1 MARILI
7 VEDSP
12 TQAAKLEFI
21 LNGHGFDTETA
32 RNGAEAMGL
41 VRARPPDV
49 VVSDIVMPGVTGYEL
64 CRQIKAEFV
73 EHQIPV
79 VLVSSLNEPMDI
91 IRGLEC
97 GADNFLTKPY
107 EEQHLIDRITA
118 LLRNRE
124 IRSAKRLSLGV
135 DIVFLGQRLTITSEK
150 EQILDLLISSFEDT
164 VRANRELQASR
175 AELAIAHERIEDYAR
190 RLEDKVRV
198 SEEKFALLM
207 ETAHDAIIVLD
218 HSGVVREANLKFEEL
233 IGRPK
238 SNILGASYAALLDA
252 DAAGE
257 QPPSLASLL
266 ASPGTR
272 VVDLSLRR
280 EDGSQIWVDLSASRV
295 DLAGERLIMM
305 IVHDVTDRK
314 NTEAQFRQLQKM
326 DALGRLTGGVAH
338 DFNNLLGIIVGNA
351 DAIVEKAGED
361 QFMGELAQEVLSAAL
376 RGAELTK
383 RLLAFARMQPLDP
396 KRLDI
401 GAVLPGVATML
412 RRTLGATIEVRM
424 DAAPSLWPIK
434 ADQSQVEDAL
444 LNLSINARDAMP
456 DGGTL
461 LIEASNEILDE
472 EYAAENLDV
481 VPGAY
486 VLLAVS
492 DTGTGIAPE
501 IIERILEPFF
511 TTKPPGQGTGLGLS
525 MVYGFVKQSGGHLKI
540 YSEIGH
546 GTTIKLYLPRAEG
559 ADTEALP
566 TSATDHLQRGGGE
579 RILVVDDSA
588 ELRAVTIRMLEGLG
602 YRTVEAVNA
611 AAALQLLEAGER
623 FDMLFTDIVMPGGIS
638 GEQLIDRARELQPG
652 LPALLTSGYSEVF
665 ASGQNM
671 AVAGVGVVRKPYR
684 KVELAA
690 RIRDVLSRRG

>member
-21 LNGHGFDTETA
+21 LSAHGFDTETA
-32 RNGAEAMGL
+32 RNGAEAIGL
-41 VRARPPDV
+41 VRARTPDV
-49 VVSDIVMPGVTGYEL
+49 VVSDIVMPGITGYEL
-64 CRQIKAEFV
+64 CRQIKAEFA
-73 EHQIPV
+73 EQQIPV

-107 EEQHLIDRITA
+107 EEQHLIDRIGA

-124 IRSAKRLSLGV
+124 IRSAKRLSVGV

-190 RLEDKVRV
+190 RLEDKVRI

-207 ETAHDAIIVLD
+207 ETAHDAIVVLD
-218 HSGVVREANLKFEEL
+218 HGGVVREANLKFEEL

-238 SNILGASYAALLDA
+238 SSILGAPYAVLLDA
-252 DAAGE
+252 DATAA
-257 QPPSLASLL
+257 QPPSLGALL
-266 ASPGTR
+266 DAAGTR
-272 VVDLSLRR
+272 VADLSLRR
-280 EDGSQIWVDLSASRV
+280 EDGSQVWVDLSASRV

-305 IVHDVTDRK
+305 IVHDVTERK
-314 NTEAQFRQLQKM
+314 NTEAQFRQFQKM

-351 DAIVEKAGED
+351 DAIAERAGSD
-361 QFMGELAQEVLSAAL
+361 QLMGELAQEVLSAAL

-396 KRLDI
+396 KKLDI
-401 GAVLPGVATML
+401 GAVLPGVATVL
-412 RRTLGATIEVRM
+412 RRTLGATIEVRI
-424 DAAPSLWPIK
+424 DAASSLWPVK

-444 LNLSINARDAMP
+444 LNLAINARDAMP
-456 DGGTL
+456 GGGRL

-472 EYAAENLDV
+472 EYASEHLDV

-486 VLLAVS
+486 VLLSVS
-492 DTGTGIAPE
+492 DTGTGIPPD

-540 YSEIGH
+540 YSELGH
-546 GTTIKLYLPRAEG
+546 GTTIKLYLPRAEE
-559 ADTEALP
+559 TEAESLP
-566 TSATDHLQRGGGE
+566 ASASEGLPRGGGE

-611 AAALQLLEAGER
+611 TAALRLLEAGER
-623 FDMLFTDIVMPGGIS
+623 FDLLFTDIVMPGGIS
-638 GEQLIDRARELQPG
+638 GEQLIERARQLQPG

-690 RIRDVLSRRG
+690 RIREALGKGA